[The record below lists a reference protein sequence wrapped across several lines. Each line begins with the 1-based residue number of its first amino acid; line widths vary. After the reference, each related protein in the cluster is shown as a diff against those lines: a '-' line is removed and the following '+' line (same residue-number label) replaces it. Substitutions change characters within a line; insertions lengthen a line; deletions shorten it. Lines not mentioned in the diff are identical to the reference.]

1 MKLCFIVVLCE
12 TVCRMIN
19 VTYNPDDYLEQ
30 YGGAK
35 EDGYTVRCVIES
47 TDKILQ
53 AIKKVPGGQI
63 LLMSTLKT

>member
-1 MKLCFIVVLCE
+1 
-12 TVCRMIN
+12 MIN